1 MLRPASSMASFGS
14 TFGTLIHITD
24 FLFLNGNATQ
34 VAVSN
39 SLLLS
44 ILFLDFQKS
53 VYEVSAL
60 F

>member
-1 MLRPASSMASFGS
+1 MASFGS